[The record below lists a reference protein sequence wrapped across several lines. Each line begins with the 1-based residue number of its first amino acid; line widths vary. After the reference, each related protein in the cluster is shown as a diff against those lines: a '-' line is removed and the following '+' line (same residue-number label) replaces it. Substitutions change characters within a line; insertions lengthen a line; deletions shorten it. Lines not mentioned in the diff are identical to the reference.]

1 MIGLHI
7 SEFDRS
13 SSSSRPVSVSASA
26 AFAFA
31 FDYCSDHYYR
41 RLIISVLLVSV
52 FSFQTLKASV
62 FSCYSF

>member
-13 SSSSRPVSVSASA
+13 SSSSRPVSVSVSA
-26 AFAFA
+26 AFA

-41 RLIISVLLVSV
+41 RLIIFVLLVSV